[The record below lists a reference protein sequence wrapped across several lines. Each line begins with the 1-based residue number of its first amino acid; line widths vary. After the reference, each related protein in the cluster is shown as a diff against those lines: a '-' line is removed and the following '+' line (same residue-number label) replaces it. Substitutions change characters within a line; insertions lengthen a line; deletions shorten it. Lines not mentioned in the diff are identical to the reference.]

1 MGIALIRRSRGSTD
15 AENFRAHVRKQHRT
29 KRTRR
34 EPGHFN
40 DLQTRQRTGHMDL
53 PKVCEL
59 LRGLIWLLK
68 WLDQNTKIVS
78 SSVRDL

>member
-1 MGIALIRRSRGSTD
+1 
-15 AENFRAHVRKQHRT
+15 
-29 KRTRR
+29 
-34 EPGHFN
+34 
-40 DLQTRQRTGHMDL
+40 MDL